1 MPKLSIIIPCYNEA
15 GNIPL
20 LIKSINNVYIPDTE
34 IILVDNGSTDDTAD
48 VLLKELELIEK
59 GIDKGYSDV
68 EINNSELSNMIN
80 NQNDIRINLNE
91 KLTSYN
97 YNSKSDK
104 VNLFAEIKKLINNY
118 INNYNSIREYIKNNA
133 IIDAKK
139 DTI

>member
-1 MPKLSIIIPCYNEA
+1 VISVVKDYAHP
-15 GNIPL
+15 
-20 LIKSINNVYIPDTE
+20 NNFPEFVE
-34 IILVDNGSTDDTAD
+34 I
-48 VLLKELELIEK
+48 LKELELIEK
-59 GIDKGYSDV
+59 EIDKGYSDV
-68 EINNSELSNMIN
+68 GINNSELSNMIN

-91 KLTSYN
+91 KLTNYN

>member
-1 MPKLSIIIPCYNEA
+1 MQDLRFLHELDRSVISVVKDYAHP
-15 GNIPL
+15 
-20 LIKSINNVYIPDTE
+20 NNFPEFVE
-34 IILVDNGSTDDTAD
+34 I
-48 VLLKELELIEK
+48 LKELELIEK

-91 KLTSYN
+91 KLTNYN

>member
-1 MPKLSIIIPCYNEA
+1 MQDLRFLHELDRSVISVVKDYAHP
-15 GNIPL
+15 
-20 LIKSINNVYIPDTE
+20 NNFPEFVE
-34 IILVDNGSTDDTAD
+34 I
-48 VLLKELELIEK
+48 LKELELIEK

-91 KLTSYN
+91 KLTRYD
-97 YNSKSDK
+97 SKSDK
-104 VNLFAEIKKLINNY
+104 ENLFAEIKNLINNY

-133 IIDAKK
+133 TIDAKK

>member
-1 MPKLSIIIPCYNEA
+1 MQDLRFLHELDRSVISVVKDYAHP
-15 GNIPL
+15 
-20 LIKSINNVYIPDTE
+20 NNFPEFVE
-34 IILVDNGSTDDTAD
+34 I
-48 VLLKELELIEK
+48 LKELELIEK
-59 GIDKGYSDV
+59 EIDKGYSDV
-68 EINNSELSNMIN
+68 GINNSELSNMIN

-91 KLTSYN
+91 KLTS

-133 IIDAKK
+133 TIDAKK